1 MKEAI
6 HLGLVAVGLMIFI
19 NFSVAKKIG
28 CKIDCMMAFTEKRIS
43 LISNIIQ
50 GIKCIKYMG
59 WEKIFI
65 AKIMK
70 IRSSEFFYLQ
80 WHKYLD
86 AFCVLFWAITSVV
99 ITTVTFISYIKLGY
113 NIAETNIFSEF
124 LSFLKFK

>member
-1 MKEAI
+1 MRETI
-6 HLGLVAVGLMIFI
+6 PLGLVAAGLMIFI

-28 CKIDCMMAFTEKRIS
+28 AKVNLMMKFTEIRIS
-43 LISNIIQ
+43 LISNVIQ

-70 IRSSEFFYLQ
+70 IRSSEFFYLK

-86 AFCVLFWAITSVV
+86 ALCVLFWAITSVV

-113 NIAETNIFSEF
+113 NIAETNIFSVIF
-124 LSFLKFK
+124 L